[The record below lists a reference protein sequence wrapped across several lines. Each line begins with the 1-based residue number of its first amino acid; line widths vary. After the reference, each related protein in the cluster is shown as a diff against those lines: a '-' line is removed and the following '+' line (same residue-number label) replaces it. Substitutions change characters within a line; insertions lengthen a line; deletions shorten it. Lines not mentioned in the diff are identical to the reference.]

1 MPAPGAIISIV
12 FCFNIANWDPVPLP
26 VTLTIGIK
34 LQDKGI
40 LIFKLWIITLVSFE
54 LIAVFDNNL
63 NK

>member
-12 FCFNIANWDPVPLP
+12 FCFNIAKRDPVPLP
-26 VTLTIGIK
+26 VALTIGIK

-40 LIFKLWIITLVSFE
+40 LIFKLWVITLVSFE
-54 LIAVFDNNL
+54 VIAVFDNNL